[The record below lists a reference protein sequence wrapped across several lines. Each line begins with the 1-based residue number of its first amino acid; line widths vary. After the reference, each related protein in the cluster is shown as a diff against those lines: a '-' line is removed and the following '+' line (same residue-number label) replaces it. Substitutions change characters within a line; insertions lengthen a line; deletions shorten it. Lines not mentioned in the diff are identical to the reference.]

1 MRCPCLIL
9 AAALWL
15 GGPVAVADAPVPAPE
30 AASGWTPKT
39 AVQAREFMVAAAH
52 PLAVETGRD
61 VIRRGGSAADAAIA
75 MQLVLGLVEPQ
86 SSGLGG
92 GAFVLYWDAAAGQVK
107 SLDGRE
113 TAPMEADGRLF
124 LDADGQP
131 LAFLDAVIGGR
142 SVGVPGTPKL
152 LAELHRRWGRLP
164 WAELFAP
171 AIRLAREG
179 FPVSPRLAG
188 AIAALGDGGSHRDG
202 FGNDAARELFLHA
215 DGTPLR
221 AGERLVNPAYADTLA
236 TLAAEGVGP
245 FYQGAIA
252 EDIVRTVG
260 SHAANPGRMST
271 GDLAAYTVRERV
283 PVCAPYRQW
292 RVCGMGPPS
301 SGGVTLLQMLGI
313 LERLPPPPAGQPP
326 ALAAL
331 HRFAEAGR
339 LAYADRERYLAD
351 PDYALVPV
359 EGLLDPDYLE
369 VRAGLF
375 DAQRS
380 LGRAAAGSPPGA
392 PSRGEA
398 RAAEL
403 PSTSHLVIVD
413 RDGNAVSMTTT
424 IENGFGSRLLVRGFL
439 LNNELTDFAFAPTGA
454 DGQPVANRVEPG
466 KRPRS
471 SMAPTLVFGPDGRL
485 LLALGSPGGSSII
498 NYVAK
503 TLLAVLDDHLDLQA
517 AIDRPNFGSRNGPT
531 ELEAG
536 TALTAEA
543 DALRALGHELRILE
557 LNSGVQA
564 IRRAAGGGWIGAADA
579 RREGRAGGE

>member
-131 LAFLDAVIGGR
+131 LAFLAAVIGGR

-245 FYQGAIA
+245 FYQGPIA

-536 TALTAEA
+536 TA
-543 DALRALGHELRILE
+543 
-557 LNSGVQA
+557 
-564 IRRAAGGGWIGAADA
+564 
-579 RREGRAGGE
+579 

>member
-1 MRCPCLIL
+1 
-9 AAALWL
+9 
-15 GGPVAVADAPVPAPE
+15 
-30 AASGWTPKT
+30 
-39 AVQAREFMVAAAH
+39 
-52 PLAVETGRD
+52 
-61 VIRRGGSAADAAIA
+61 
-75 MQLVLGLVEPQ
+75 
-86 SSGLGG
+86 
-92 GAFVLYWDAAAGQVK
+92 
-107 SLDGRE
+107 
-113 TAPMEADGRLF
+113 
-124 LDADGQP
+124 
-131 LAFLDAVIGGR
+131 
-142 SVGVPGTPKL
+142 
-152 LAELHRRWGRLP
+152 
-164 WAELFAP
+164 
-171 AIRLAREG
+171 
-179 FPVSPRLAG
+179 
-188 AIAALGDGGSHRDG
+188 
-202 FGNDAARELFLHA
+202 
-215 DGTPLR
+215 
-221 AGERLVNPAYADTLA
+221 
-236 TLAAEGVGP
+236 
-245 FYQGAIA
+245 
-252 EDIVRTVG
+252 
-260 SHAANPGRMST
+260 
-271 GDLAAYTVRERV
+271 
-283 PVCAPYRQW
+283 
-292 RVCGMGPPS
+292 
-301 SGGVTLLQMLGI
+301 
-313 LERLPPPPAGQPP
+313 
-326 ALAAL
+326 
-331 HRFAEAGR
+331 
-339 LAYADRERYLAD
+339 
-351 PDYALVPV
+351 
-359 EGLLDPDYLE
+359 
-369 VRAGLF
+369 
-375 DAQRS
+375 